1 VTALIKQL
9 GGTPVAKPAIKY
21 PDETF
26 KDKAGFLK
34 AASTFEEVGV
44 TAYHGQVGLIKSGDV
59 LGAAASIAGVE
70 SRHAAVL
77 ASLMGGAPFPAPIE
91 KQRTKDE
98 VLAIVKPFLS

>member
-1 VTALIKQL
+1 M
-9 GGTPVAKPAIKY
+9 
-21 PDETF
+21 
-26 KDKAGFLK
+26 
-34 AASTFEEVGV
+34 
-44 TAYHGQVGLIKSGDV
+44 

-77 ASLMGGAPFPAPIE
+77 ASLMGGEPFPAPIE